1 MSDKENNINTKHRVP
16 FDREYAT
23 SYRSEVKWLAE
34 HGIRYEFVKEINTIS
49 IYKYKKNSV
58 LYFAL
63 GEFYKSLESRNVKD
77 LEEKN

>member
-1 MSDKENNINTKHRVP
+1 MSDKENGIISKHRVP

-23 SYRSEVKWLAE
+23 SYKSEIKWLTE
-34 HGIRYEFVKEINTIS
+34 HGIRYEFVKEVNTIS
-49 IYKYKKNSV
+49 IYKYKKNSA

-63 GEFYKSLESRNVKD
+63 GKFYKTLENRKVKD

>member
-1 MSDKENNINTKHRVP
+1 MSDKENNAMLKHRVP
-16 FDREYAT
+16 FDKEYAT

-34 HGIRYEFVKEINTIS
+34 YGIRYEFVKEVNTIS
-49 IYKYKKNSV
+49 IYKYKKNSA

-63 GEFYKSLESRNVKD
+63 GEFYKTLENRKVKD

>member
-1 MSDKENNINTKHRVP
+1 MSDKENNVVSKHRVP

-34 HGIRYEFVKEINTIS
+34 HGIRYEFVKEVNTIS
-49 IYKYKKNSV
+49 IYKYKKNSA
-58 LYFAL
+58 LYYAL
-63 GEFYKSLESRNVKD
+63 GEFYKTLENKNVKD

>member
-1 MSDKENNINTKHRVP
+1 MSDKENNVKSKYRVH
-16 FDREYAT
+16 FDREYPT

-49 IYKYKKNSV
+49 IYKYKKNSA

>member
-1 MSDKENNINTKHRVP
+1 MSDKENNVKEKHKVP

-49 IYKYKKNSV
+49 IYKYKKNSA
-58 LYFAL
+58 LYLAL
-63 GEFYKSLESRNVKD
+63 GEFYKNLENRNVKD

>member
-1 MSDKENNINTKHRVP
+1 MSDKENSIISKHRVP

-34 HGIRYEFVKEINTIS
+34 HGIRYEFVKEVNTIS
-49 IYKYKKNSV
+49 IYKYKKNSA

-63 GEFYKSLESRNVKD
+63 GEFYKTLENGKVKD

>member
-23 SYRSEVKWLAE
+23 SYRSEVKWLA
-34 HGIRYEFVKEINTIS
+34 GTGMLFVFVKVINTIS
-49 IYKYKKNSV
+49 IYKYLKYSA

-63 GEFYKSLESRNVKD
+63 G
-77 LEEKN
+77 